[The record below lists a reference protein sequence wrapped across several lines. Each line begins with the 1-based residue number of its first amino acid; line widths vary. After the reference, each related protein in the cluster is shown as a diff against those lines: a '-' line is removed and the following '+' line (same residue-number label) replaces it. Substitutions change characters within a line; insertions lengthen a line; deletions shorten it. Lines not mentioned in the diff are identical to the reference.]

1 MMNKKVLTIAGSDSS
16 GGAGVQAD
24 LKVMCAYEVYGMS
37 VITAV
42 TAQNTLGVQQV
53 EELPPEIVAAQLSS
67 VLEDIRPDAVKIG
80 MVYSRENVA
89 VIGEAIERWGL
100 EHVVLDPVMVSSSG
114 RELLR
119 PGAAEAMQEILFPK
133 VTLVTP
139 NVPEAGKLADFLR
152 DSSGKGEVQSGSRVW
167 KKAVKPGADAEEQ
180 GKKADCQ
187 KQMREISGKESDCES
202 IFWTENMAY
211 AFSGHWHTAFLIKG
225 GHRKDEP
232 ADYLYDGE
240 KGVWFPGRRVETRH
254 THGTGCTLSSAIAC
268 NLAKEYSLE
277 EAVREAKAYLTG
289 CLENSPGIGHG
300 HGALNHLW
308 KMEDRQ

>member
-16 GGAGVQAD
+16 GGAGIQAD
-24 LKVMCAYEVYGMS
+24 LKVMCAYGVYGMS

-80 MVYSRENVA
+80 MVYSKENVE

-100 EHVVLDPVMVSSSG
+100 KHVVLDPVMVSSSG

-119 PGAAEAMQEILFPK
+119 PDAAEAMQEILFPK
-133 VTLVTP
+133 AALVTP
-139 NVPEAGKLADFLR
+139 NVPEAEKLTNLVRASSCKEGVLR
-152 DSSGKGEVQSGSRVW
+152 SSRGCT
-167 KKAVKPGADAEEQ
+167 KAVKLGESAEKWD
-180 GKKADCQ
+180 KKADCQ
-187 KQMREISGKESDCES
+187 KQVSEISGKEADCGS
-202 IFWTENMAY
+202 VFWTEHMAY
-211 AFSGHWHTAFLIKG
+211 AFSKRWNTAFLIKG
-225 GHRKDEP
+225 GHRKDAP
-232 ADYLYDGE
+232 ADYLYDRE

-268 NLAKEYSLE
+268 NLAKGYSLE